1 MRCYYQATSRSE
13 MRISMKQILKCFM
26 FFIIINILSGCSF
39 KGLSEMMLEEE
50 NQDLPSSIGTISSDF
65 SFAVLGTGEIA
76 FLTIDSKEVVFLDEK
91 QKNRRSVELSEN
103 RQSLEITAGNDYFY
117 VYCSNEDETAGFL
130 NVFDKKGELIKEIS
144 LPFSRVSVS
153 NGIVYGYY
161 DETADFN
168 GWDSNISNSHIEATH
183 YISERKFLEKFP
195 NCMDD
200 WNEISGDEIANVG
213 EQQFYRCSSDYCHN
227 TDYYSD
233 QKPLSVFGQI
243 NYVRYCD
250 GKIASEESDKEIRS
264 RLNQIYSMMKK
275 KEENFL
281 IYSFQTNDKIYG
293 ICNVYSQYGELLTF
307 CTDDLDYS
315 FSFSY
320 DEKED
325 KLYKVNEYTN
335 MELIYEDEYNCLY
348 HKLDG
353 VYYTKLGS
361 DKEEKL
367 YDYNGEIGLTILEGY
382 VKFQEREIHY
392 NDDIID
398 KQKIIK
404 VW

>member
-1 MRCYYQATSRSE
+1 
-13 MRISMKQILKCFM
+13 MKQILKCFM

-275 KEENFL
+275 EEENFL

-293 ICNVYSQYGELLTF
+293 ICNVYSQHGERLTF

-335 MELIYEDEYNCLY
+335 IELIYEDEYNCLY

>member
-1 MRCYYQATSRSE
+1 
-13 MRISMKQILKCFM
+13 MKQILKCFM

-50 NQDLPSSIGTISSDF
+50 NQDFPSSIGTISSDF

-243 NYVRYCD
+243 DYVRYCD

-335 MELIYEDEYNCLY
+335 IELIYEDEYNCLY

>member
-1 MRCYYQATSRSE
+1 
-13 MRISMKQILKCFM
+13 MKQILKCFM

-103 RQSLEITAGNDYFY
+103 RQSLEITVGNDYFY

-243 NYVRYCD
+243 DYVRYCD

>member
-1 MRCYYQATSRSE
+1 
-13 MRISMKQILKCFM
+13 M

-243 NYVRYCD
+243 DYVRYCD

>member
-1 MRCYYQATSRSE
+1 
-13 MRISMKQILKCFM
+13 MKQILKCFM

-243 NYVRYCD
+243 DYVKYCD

>member
-1 MRCYYQATSRSE
+1 M
-13 MRISMKQILKCFM
+13 
-26 FFIIINILSGCSF
+26 
-39 KGLSEMMLEEE
+39 
-50 NQDLPSSIGTISSDF
+50 
-65 SFAVLGTGEIA
+65 
-76 FLTIDSKEVVFLDEK
+76 DEK
-91 QKNRRSVELSEN
+91 QKSRRSVELSEN

-161 DETADFN
+161 DETDDFY
-168 GWDSNISNSHIEATH
+168 GWGSNISNSHIEATH

-293 ICNVYSQYGELLTF
+293 ICNVYSQHGERLTF

-335 MELIYEDEYNCLY
+335 IELIYEDEYNCLY

>member
-1 MRCYYQATSRSE
+1 
-13 MRISMKQILKCFM
+13 MKQILKCFM

-200 WNEISGDEIANVG
+200 WNEIRGDEIANVG

>member
-1 MRCYYQATSRSE
+1 
-13 MRISMKQILKCFM
+13 MKQILKCFM

-243 NYVRYCD
+243 DYVRYCD

>member
-1 MRCYYQATSRSE
+1 
-13 MRISMKQILKCFM
+13 MKQILKCFM

-103 RQSLEITAGNDYFY
+103 RQSLEITAENDYFY

-243 NYVRYCD
+243 DYVRYCD

-335 MELIYEDEYNCLY
+335 IELIYEDEYNCLY